1 MSDQNNGTVISPQN
15 LSQEINIML
24 DYVIQRGLS
33 LPADTSFSFENT
45 QDVSLLVKQ
54 YNDLRTLISPAT
66 PDAISYVG
74 SQYSPDSKGI
84 KQLWRVPL
92 FSKCL
97 IFGLITFAVL
107 IATSL
112 LPEVNSENLSKS
124 LLTSSGWQLLVNL
137 IFICSAAL
145 LGAIFYQLK
154 TISDKIRSVTL
165 LPVDNLEF
173 FGTMIMGMIAGF
185 LLSEMLS
192 LPAHVVDE
200 NIEVNK
206 MSLSLLGGF
215 ASDAIFSLLQGL
227 VEKLKSIF
235 NING

>member
-1 MSDQNNGTVISPQN
+1 MADQNTPNTVSPQN
-15 LSQEINIML
+15 LAYEINVML
-24 DYVIQRGLS
+24 DYVIQRGIN
-33 LPADTSFSFENT
+33 LPADTNLPSDNT
-45 QDVSLLVKQ
+45 LEVPLLVKQ
-54 YNDLRTLISPAT
+54 YNDLRALISPST
-66 PDAISYVG
+66 PDAIEYVG
-74 SQYSPDSKGI
+74 SQYSPDSNGI
-84 KQLWRVPL
+84 KKFWKVPL

-97 IFGLITFAVL
+97 IFGLVTFGVL
-107 IATSL
+107 ISTSL
-112 LPEVNSENLSKS
+112 LPEVNSENLSQS
-124 LLTSSGWQLLVNL
+124 LLTSSGWPLLVNL

-173 FGTMIMGMIAGF
+173 FGTMIMGMISGF
-185 LLSEMLS
+185 LLSEMLT
-192 LPAHVVDE
+192 LPTNVVDE

-227 VEKLKSIF
+227 VGKLKTLF
-235 NING
+235 NIGN

>member
-1 MSDQNNGTVISPQN
+1 MSDQNNGNVISPEN
-15 LSQEINIML
+15 LSYEINIML
-24 DYVIQRGLS
+24 GYVIQRGLS
-33 LPADTSFSFENT
+33 LPADTNFSSENT
-45 QDVSLLVKQ
+45 PDVALMVKQ
-54 YNDLRTLISPAT
+54 YNDLRTLISPST
-66 PDAISYVG
+66 PDAIAYVG
-74 SQYSPDSKGI
+74 SQYAQDANGI
-84 KQLWRVPL
+84 KKFWKVPL

-97 IFGLITFAVL
+97 IFGLVTFTIL

-112 LPEVNSENLSKS
+112 LPEVNSENLSRS
-124 LLTSSGWQLLVNL
+124 LLTSSGWELLVNL
-137 IFICSAAL
+137 IFICAAAL

-154 TISDKIRSVTL
+154 TISDKIRNVTL

-192 LPAHVVDE
+192 LPAHMVDE
-200 NIEVNK
+200 NIEVNR

-235 NING
+235 NINS